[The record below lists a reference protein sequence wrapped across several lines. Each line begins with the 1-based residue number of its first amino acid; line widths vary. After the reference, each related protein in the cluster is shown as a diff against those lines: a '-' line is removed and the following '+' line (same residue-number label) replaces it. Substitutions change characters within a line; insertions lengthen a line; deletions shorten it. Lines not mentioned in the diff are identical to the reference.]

1 MKQVGNL
8 WGVLPSFISNG
19 ERAAYTMATRVRAQE
34 RTVYVAGH
42 SRKLSR
48 NLHFVLA
55 PSNGTLST
63 SPPRGR
69 GESFA
74 ASDFSSN
81 VTCSQEW
88 TNFSSSLLIQRS
100 ETPIE
105 HLPLLSSP
113 REFPSLPTPFDSL
126 RIEIRHRCDV
136 ANPRLYIIDLEQD
149 GRFSFFFFFSA
160 TNETKRSRRL
170 ERTKEESRDL
180 KKEFTLPIRFGRVFS
195 LRDRRRVIYRLCRE
209 VVGKG
214 EKAEGKKR
222 EEKPASS
229 LPLQLRNNYAGRT
242 RAWNPHGSSFFPSFF
257 LPFFFQAFN

>member
-1 MKQVGNL
+1 M
-8 WGVLPSFISNG
+8 
-19 ERAAYTMATRVRAQE
+19 
-34 RTVYVAGH
+34 AGH

-113 REFPSLPTPFDSL
+113 LREFSSLPTSFDSL

-214 EKAEGKKR
+214 EKAEGKKKGRKNPLLPFPCSYETITPVER
-222 EEKPASS
+222 EH
-229 LPLQLRNNYAGRT
+229 GIRT
-242 RAWNPHGSSFFPSFF
+242 VLLSFLPSFF
-257 LPFFFQAFN
+257 LSSFKLSISGL

>member
-1 MKQVGNL
+1 
-8 WGVLPSFISNG
+8 
-19 ERAAYTMATRVRAQE
+19 MATRVRAQE

-63 SPPRGR
+63 SPPRE
-69 GESFA
+69 GEKVSRRRIFRA
-74 ASDFSSN
+74 SN

-88 TNFSSSLLIQRS
+88 TNFSSSLFIQRS

-113 REFPSLPTPFDSL
+113 REFSSLPTPFDSL

>member
-1 MKQVGNL
+1 MKRVGNL

-88 TNFSSSLLIQRS
+88 TNFSSSLLIQRT

-113 REFPSLPTPFDSL
+113 REFPSLSTTFDSL
-126 RIEIRHRCDV
+126 RIEIRHRCDKRILDYTSSISNKMV
-136 ANPRLYIIDLEQD
+136 NFLSSSSSSPR
-149 GRFSFFFFFSA
+149 
-160 TNETKRSRRL
+160 
-170 ERTKEESRDL
+170 RTKQN
-180 KKEFTLPIRFGRVFS
+180 
-195 LRDRRRVIYRLCRE
+195 DRGDWSARR
-209 VVGKG
+209 
-214 EKAEGKKR
+214 KR
-222 EEKPASS
+222 IEI
-229 LPLQLRNNYAGRT
+229 
-242 RAWNPHGSSFFPSFF
+242 
-257 LPFFFQAFN
+257 